1 MKADVRLAAGVAAL
15 MAAVLAASGIPSAAA
30 VRAAAGPTRHRLDNG
45 LTVIVSE
52 SRSSDLVVAQA
63 LVRAGTR
70 LEDPAQSG
78 ITFFVRS
85 MLVRGTERRTAA
97 EIAHT
102 IEGVG
107 GLMGGG
113 TAADFTS
120 AYTITPSRHLDVG
133 LDLLADLLTAARFDP
148 QDVETQRR
156 ISLSRISQNEDQPLQ
171 RAIDLFNAALYPHHP
186 YAQSVLGT
194 RETVSSLTRE
204 QLTAFYRA
212 YFTAPNTVLV
222 IAGNIT
228 EAQALEKARRAFGRM
243 RADPPPRRHG
253 WLRAVERA
261 LAPPLPAPHE
271 VRETRPIAAAW
282 IALGYLGV
290 PVGHRDFPALRVLS
304 ALLGEGM
311 SSRLF
316 VQIRERQ
323 GLAYQVG
330 SALPVRAGPS
340 HLRLIAGTDP
350 PNLSTVVAA
359 MLREVERLRAEA
371 PPADDVEQA
380 RRSVI
385 GRYALAREDLEQR
398 AFYLGWYETLG
409 VGFEYDARFPEEIAL
424 VTREDIL
431 RVARRYLTSHVLA
444 VVAPPTAR

>member
-1 MKADVRLAAGVAAL
+1 MTARVRVALPIALLVAGLATFG
-15 MAAVLAASGIPSAAA
+15 MPSRAAVPVAG
-30 VRAAAGPTRHRLDNG
+30 GPTRYRLANG

-52 SRSSDLVVAQA
+52 NRSSDLVVAQA
-63 LVRAGTR
+63 LIRAGTR

-78 ITFFVRS
+78 ITFFVRG
-85 MLVRGTERRTAA
+85 MLVRGTQRRTAT
-97 EIAHT
+97 EIAQT

-113 TAADFTS
+113 TGADFTS
-120 AYTITPSRHLDVG
+120 IYTITPSRHLDVG
-133 LDLLADLLTAARFDP
+133 LDLLADLLSDARFDP
-148 QDVETQRR
+148 QDIETQRR

-171 RAIDLFNAALYPHHP
+171 HAIDLFNATLYPYHP
-186 YAQSVLGT
+186 YAHSVLGT

-204 QLTAFYRA
+204 HLVAFYRSF
-212 YFTAPNTVLV
+212 FTAPNTVLV
-222 IAGNIT
+222 VAGNIAT
-228 EAQALEKARRAFGRM
+228 NQALEKVERAFGRL
-243 RADPPPRRHG
+243 RTEPSPRRHG

-261 LAPPLPAPHE
+261 LAPPLPAPRE
-271 VRETRPIAAAW
+271 VRESRAIAAAW

-290 PVGHRDFPALRVLS
+290 PVGHQDFPALRVLS

-316 VQIRERQ
+316 VQIRERA

-330 SALPVRAGPS
+330 SVLPVRAGPS
-340 HLRLIAGTDP
+340 HLRIIAGTDP

-371 PPADDVEQA
+371 PPAEDVAQA
-380 RRSVI
+380 KRSII

-398 AFYLGWYETLG
+398 AFYLGWYEVLG
-409 VGFEYDARFPEEIAL
+409 VGFEYDARFAEEIGR
-424 VTREDIL
+424 VTPEDLL